1 MKFSP
6 QDVAK
11 VAKLAR
17 LSLSEDKLATFAGQ
31 FSDIVGYM
39 DLLGRADTEGVEPLY
54 SPVEHTARLREDAA
68 RKRFERDEVL
78 SNAPETD
85 GSFFIVPKIV

>member
-6 QDVAK
+6 DDVAN
-11 VAKLAR
+11 VARLAR
-17 LSLSEDKLATFAGQ
+17 LRLDESRLATFAGQ

-39 DLLGRADTEGVEPLY
+39 DQLGQVDTEGVEPLY
-54 SPVEHTARLREDAA
+54 SPVEHAAPLRQDCA
-68 RKRFERDEVL
+68 RKDFHRKDVL